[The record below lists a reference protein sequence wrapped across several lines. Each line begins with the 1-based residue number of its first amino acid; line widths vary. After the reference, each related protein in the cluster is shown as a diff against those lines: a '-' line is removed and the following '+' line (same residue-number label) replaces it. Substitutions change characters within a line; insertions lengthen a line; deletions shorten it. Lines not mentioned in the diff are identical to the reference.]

1 MYFAYLS
8 PAEAEAEA
16 GDKIV
21 NEIIDED
28 DDDDGDE
35 SKYEHDAIMAAKC
48 ATRCR
53 SIHTHTCKYLDNRQQ
68 EEGRRC
74 SQNQRQDSAKSIAL
88 APCAALNGV
97 AALALPA
104 TLSHS
109 PTLSLFSLSLSLF
122 VCVCTRTRTRQRF
135 TAECLPNAI

>member
-8 PAEAEAEA
+8 PAEAEA

-21 NEIIDED
+21 NEIIDE

-53 SIHTHTCKYLDNRQQ
+53 TCVCKYLDNRQQ

-104 TLSHS
+104 TLS
-109 PTLSLFSLSLSLF
+109 LFSLSLSLF

>member
-8 PAEAEAEA
+8 PAEAEAS
-16 GDKIV
+16 DKIV
-21 NEIIDED
+21 NEIIDEDDD

-53 SIHTHTCKYLDNRQQ
+53 SIHTHTHRCKYLDNKQQ

-109 PTLSLFSLSLSLF
+109 LSFLPLPLSLF

>member
-8 PAEAEAEA
+8 PAEAEA

-53 SIHTHTCKYLDNRQQ
+53 VCGTHM
-68 EEGRRC
+68 
-74 SQNQRQDSAKSIAL
+74 
-88 APCAALNGV
+88 
-97 AALALPA
+97 
-104 TLSHS
+104 
-109 PTLSLFSLSLSLF
+109 
-122 VCVCTRTRTRQRF
+122 
-135 TAECLPNAI
+135 